1 MVALLFILAF
11 ACLAAGL
18 WLWFGS
24 TPAVPKAEPK
34 PVKPAKPSKPAGKKT
49 RRVWAEANG
58 FAYAKGDDTL
68 TGEWRRGAA
77 ASGAAATNVAT
88 GATFGRATIVA
99 DLGGVTVMAMNTGE
113 TSDVVVDMRRGEAL
127 AGGDDL
133 VKVTEVADFAVYG
146 NHHGPVQR
154 FIDVR
159 VTTALE
165 NFPASVASVWCEGD
179 WVLAEFSAAPSA
191 EDTDATIAPLGLIAD
206 AARTLPPSE
215 VRVLGVEGGV
225 DKQPMLRPPT
235 QLPTRTTGTARG
247 SGELKVVGADDVDP
261 IAAGAPVKEGN
272 DLTRARRENKPPSI
286 F

>member
-1 MVALLFILAF
+1 MAAVLFILAF

-18 WLWFGS
+18 WLWFGG
-24 TPAVPKAEPK
+24 TPAAPTAEPK
-34 PVKPAKPSKPAGKKT
+34 PAKPAKPAGKKT
-49 RRVWAEANG
+49 RRAWAEANG
-58 FAYAKGDDTL
+58 FAYAKTDDTL

-88 GATFGRATIVA
+88 GATYGRTTIVA

-113 TSDVVVDMRRGEAL
+113 TSDVVVDMRRGEAA

-133 VKVTEVADFAVYG
+133 VRVADVADFTVYG

-165 NFPASVASVWCEGD
+165 NFPASVTSVWCEGD
-179 WVLAEFSAAPSA
+179 WVLAEFAAAPSA
-191 EDTDATIAPLGLIAD
+191 EDTDAAIAPLGLIAD

-247 SGELKVVGADDVDP
+247 TAELKVVGADDVDP
-261 IAAGAPVKEGN
+261 IAEGAPATEGN
-272 DLTRARRENKPPSI
+272 DLTRARRANKPPSI

>member
-1 MVALLFILAF
+1 MVVVLFVLAF
-11 ACLAAGL
+11 ACFAAGL
-18 WLWFGS
+18 WLWFGAS
-24 TPAVPKAEPK
+24 
-34 PVKPAKPSKPAGKKT
+34 PAKPEKPANSVPEKKPAKPAGKKT
-49 RRVWAEANG
+49 RRAWAEANG
-58 FAYAKGDDTL
+58 FDFAKTDDTL

-88 GATFGRATIVA
+88 GATFGRTTIVA
-99 DLGGVTVMAMNTGE
+99 DLGGTSVMAMNTGE
-113 TSDVVVDMRRGEAL
+113 TSDVVVDMRRGDIG
-127 AGGDDL
+127 GGDDL
-133 VKVTEVADFAVYG
+133 VPVADVAGFSVYG

-165 NFPASVASVWCEGD
+165 NFPESVVSVWCEGD
-179 WVLAEFSAAPSA
+179 WALAEFAAAPTA
-191 EDTDATIAPLGLIAD
+191 ADTDAAIAPLGLIAD
-206 AARTLPPSE
+206 AARTLPPAVE
-215 VRVLGVEGGV
+215 RELGLQGGV

-261 IAAGAPVKEGN
+261 IASGAPVQEGT
-272 DLTRARRENKPPSI
+272 DLTRARRSNKPPSI